1 MNARA
6 LRIDHTGNHEVV
18 EGDVRSTEFLREQ
31 IGCQWFEAI
40 HIDERPGH
48 GLVAWLDEEGRLNGS
63 PSNYAASL
71 LLAALDHG
79 VGIVAGT
86 VLITRRQGENNA
98 DLALGDITGIVHKLD
113 GIREMLAD
121 MDRRAQEMR
130 DR

>member
-1 MNARA
+1 MRA
-6 LRIDHTGNHEVV
+6 IRITADGNHKVV

-31 IGCQWFEAI
+31 IGCRWFEAI

-63 PSNYAASL
+63 PSNHAATL
-71 LLAALDHG
+71 LLVALDHG
-79 VGIVAGT
+79 VGIVHGT
-86 VLITRRQGENNA
+86 VLLTRRQGENNA
-98 DLALGDITGIVHKLD
+98 DLTLGDITGIVHKLD